1 MNLNGIFDAVD
12 ASIESNES
20 SVNYVTLYDGRVTQ
34 IKNGICYV
42 NKNGSSVKCYA
53 KNISNISV
61 NNLVHVIEKNNAKTE
76 KDRIVLEGY
85 LTDIGSISVG
95 WSDITGKPNTY
106 TPSLHIHSISDVTGL
121 QESIPTKTSD
131 LTNDSNFISSIPSE
145 YVTETEL
152 DNKGYLTDVGWSD
165 ITGKP
170 NTYTPS
176 LHIHSISDVTGLQ
189 ESIPTKTSDLTND
202 SNFISSIPSEYVTE
216 TELDNK
222 GYLTT
227 YTETDP
233 TVPFWAKQSTKPSYT
248 ASEVG
253 ADTSGSAK
261 TVQDNLD
268 THMEDLVSHLSSN
281 EHTNFT
287 DAVSK
292 KHSHSNK
299 SVLDGITSTLISDW
313 NNAVSHSNDLSI
325 HITTGEKDKL
335 SNIEDNANN
344 YSLPTA
350 SSNILGG
357 VKTGSNITNSSGTI
371 SLTQANVI
379 AALGYTPSST
389 SSAGFPTIVAKTKPT
404 TATANSCFI
413 KLNI

>member
-1 MNLNGIFDAVD
+1 MFGQTELTKLIVLIKGLVTNHAQSDSHMSDAEKSKLAGLN
-12 ASIESNES
+12 NYTHPS
-20 SVNYVTLYDGRVTQ
+20 SAAYTNGLYKITT
-34 IKNGICYV
+34 
-42 NKNGSSVKCYA
+42 
-53 KNISNISV
+53 
-61 NNLVHVIEKNNAKTE
+61 NNLGHVTSASPVTK
-76 KDRIVLEGY
+76 
-85 LTDIGSISVG
+85 TDITNLG
-95 WSDITGKPNTY
+95 
-106 TPSLHIHSISDVTGL
+106 
-121 QESIPTKTSD
+121 IP
-131 LTNDSNFISSIPSE
+131 
-145 YVTETEL
+145 
-152 DNKGYLTDVGWSD
+152 
-165 ITGKP
+165 
-170 NTYTPS
+170 
-176 LHIHSISDVTGLQ
+176 
-189 ESIPTKTSDLTND
+189 
-202 SNFISSIPSEYVTE
+202 
-216 TELDNK
+216 
-222 GYLTT
+222 
-227 YTETDP
+227 
-233 TVPFWAKQSTKPSYT
+233 ASYT

-371 SLTQANVI
+371 SLTQANII

-404 TATANSCFI
+404 TVTANSCFI
-413 KLNI
+413 KLNT